1 MEILLREKKVSAF
14 DTDTVSL
21 DCWEQAEGGEK
32 EGPPG
37 ELELGPGNGTREPL
51 VQRAMPLG
59 DGGWR
64 FENSG
69 RAARSG
75 LWQGH

>member
-1 MEILLREKKVSAF
+1 MYSNKR
-14 DTDTVSL
+14 DTYTDRTACP